1 MSRKRVPCRRHARAA
16 RPEDRGLGGDG
27 TATAQAAG
35 DSSATSA
42 HPVAGHRSGQG
53 EQAGAG
59 VHLRQGHT
67 LGASQREPRFRRAG
81 VRPIRLYDLRHS
93 CATLLFA
100 QGVDVA
106 TVQRILRHAS
116 ITTTTTFYL
125 EVIERVQ
132 REAVAGMDG
141 LFGGDT

>member
-1 MSRKRVPCRRHARAA
+1 M
-16 RPEDRGLGGDG
+16 
-27 TATAQAAG
+27 
-35 DSSATSA
+35 
-42 HPVAGHRSGQG
+42 
-53 EQAGAG
+53 
-59 VHLRQGHT
+59 
-67 LGASQREPRFRRAG
+67 
-81 VRPIRLYDLRHS
+81 YDLRHS